1 MERRPPRD
9 PAPDVAPTPA
19 RRESAAPDPARADP
33 ARRDPAGS
41 DPAARRAAPRPR
53 PRLGRG
59 GLGGYISPDGSAG
72 RRRPLPAWLPE
83 APDPPVRGEESGVR
97 LIPFDEVEATPPV
110 SRREPPSNVRRARDD
125 AVAEPQARA
134 DPSRTTRDEYHAPSD
149 APARALADEPRG
161 LGDGDYHGVRMAAG
175 PAHAREPVAPPPSP
189 PPLST
194 RPRVRRVLGVNID
207 TGVAYLAVVETP
219 DRVRLDAPDRIAP
232 AAELETHVALADFAQ
247 RVARLLREQEIDAV
261 GIVRPM
267 RYANWRYAEAFARVS
282 VETCIMLEAS
292 RQSLRFEWVGQQH
305 ASNVLGVPVERLSE
319 SLATRLGVERG
330 ATWSKRCPAMLV
342 ALAIASEAGVHT

>member
-1 MERRPPRD
+1 
-9 PAPDVAPTPA
+9 
-19 RRESAAPDPARADP
+19 
-33 ARRDPAGS
+33 
-41 DPAARRAAPRPR
+41 
-53 PRLGRG
+53 
-59 GLGGYISPDGSAG
+59 
-72 RRRPLPAWLPE
+72 
-83 APDPPVRGEESGVR
+83 
-97 LIPFDEVEATPPV
+97 
-110 SRREPPSNVRRARDD
+110 
-125 AVAEPQARA
+125 
-134 DPSRTTRDEYHAPSD
+134 
-149 APARALADEPRG
+149 
-161 LGDGDYHGVRMAAG
+161 
-175 PAHAREPVAPPPSP
+175 
-189 PPLST
+189 
-194 RPRVRRVLGVNID
+194 VRRVLGVNID

>member
-1 MERRPPRD
+1 MERRSPRD
-9 PAPDVAPTPA
+9 PAPDAAPAPA
-19 RRESAAPDPARADP
+19 RRDSPGPDPARADP

-125 AVAEPQARA
+125 AVAEHEARA
-134 DPSRTTRDEYHAPSD
+134 DPAGTARDEQHALSD
-149 APARALADEPRG
+149 AHPDALADERRG
-161 LGDGDYHGVRMAAG
+161 FGDGVDARRLASG
-175 PAHAREPVAPPPSP
+175 PPPAREPAAPLSSSP
-189 PPLST
+189 PPMSS

-232 AAELETHVALADFAQ
+232 ATELETHVALADFAQ
-247 RVARLLREQEIDAV
+247 RVARLLREHEIDAV

-319 SLATRLGVERG
+319 SLATRLGLERG